1 MQEGG
6 VSPMGYIVTITTSKA
21 RTERSIKYEKYKTH
35 NHSYFGDMP
44 DVFYSA
50 GGIGSRRN

>member
-1 MQEGG
+1 
-6 VSPMGYIVTITTSKA
+6 MGYIVTITTSKA